1 MLINNC
7 SLESNFV
14 FFSGDLRYNAAIM
27 VQNKQEEGQ
36 DITRLLLAWNEGNQ
50 EVLDKLMPLV
60 YDELHRQAARF
71 LRRERSDHT
80 LQTTA
85 LIHEA
90 YLKLVDQPEMNWES
104 RTHFFAIAANTMR
117 RILVDYARAKNAEKR
132 GGDYLKLPLEE
143 ADSVAGKEKSIDLMA
158 LDEALTKLEKT
169 DRRQARIVELR
180 YFGDLTLEET
190 AEALKISRTTVADD
204 WAMARAWLHR
214 ELTR

>member
-1 MLINNC
+1 
-7 SLESNFV
+7 
-14 FFSGDLRYNAAIM
+14 M